1 MPTCRGRGSGDC
13 NCRGECAA
21 ALTTLRAAECRQ
33 ESSPLDGLCRDLWP
47 VVYRTMRR
55 RGGSLDEAAD
65 LTQAFFLQV
74 IESRSFARA
83 RLASGCFRPYL
94 VAAVRNF
101 LRNERVREHAVKRG
115 GHLVLGGFDESHAPV
130 CASLTSPDPGDPDAL
145 LDRARFEDAWR
156 AALDRAL
163 ADARDTAERRR
174 IELLLPHLDGLDRA
188 AECARLA
195 DDLGMTPGA
204 VRVALHRLRRK
215 VGGYLTSA
223 ARHGA

>member
-1 MPTCRGRGSGDC
+1 
-13 NCRGECAA
+13 
-21 ALTTLRAAECRQ
+21 
-33 ESSPLDGLCRDLWP
+33 
-47 VVYRTMRR
+47 MRR

-65 LTQAFFLQV
+65 LTQAFFLRV

-115 GHLVLGGFDESHAPV
+115 GHLVLGGFDESHTPV
-130 CASLTSPDPGDPDAL
+130 CASLTSRTPATPTLFSTAPGSKTPG
-145 LDRARFEDAWR
+145 

-174 IELLLPHLDGLDRA
+174 IEFLLPLDGLDRA

-195 DDLGMTPGA
+195 DDLGMTPGPCA
-204 VRVALHRLRRK
+204 RCTLAPK
-215 VGGYLTSA
+215 VGGYLAGRPKIS
-223 ARHGA
+223 